1 MPYFHLQNIVNPAFF
16 YGRYLRY
23 YGAGRVNFLHSG
35 KLVHIQDDTP
45 RLNAQIRN
53 SSVMISYQTRLTSF
67 LLSFIYLMLTYFFM
81 YSLSLQAS

>member
-23 YGAGRVNFLHSG
+23 YGAGRFNFFHCG
-35 KLVHIQDDTP
+35 ILVHSLDDTP
-45 RLNAQIRN
+45 RLNAIFRN
-53 SSVMISYQTRLTSF
+53 GSVLISYQTRLTSF